1 VASGL
6 PAALKAAG
14 LSPTTIGYAPT
25 PGSLQDIE
33 DGKIT
38 AGLGVDFPVALWMAV
53 DVAARLVLGEA
64 LTPGEQAGSAPE
76 QLLEQKDITFDPS
89 KGWTGYRLT
98 WLARRSAS
106 EQYPLMRSA
115 PTPGR
120 IPPGSTFSAR

>member
-89 KGWTGYRLT
+89 KGWTGYP
-98 WLARRSAS
+98 AFAQKSAALW
-106 EQYPLMRSA
+106 Q
-115 PTPGR
+115 
-120 IPPGSTFSAR
+120 